1 MIGFIVAGLV
11 IGVLARLI
19 KPGKQNLSLVAT
31 LVLGLV
37 GSVIGGVVANVLG
50 TGGIFELNV
59 LGFVV
64 AVIASVGLV
73 GAAESISAPNRRRAI
88 R

>member
-19 KPGKQNLSLVAT
+19 KPGKQNLSMVAT

-50 TGGIFELNV
+50 TGGIFELNF

-73 GAAESISAPNRRRAI
+73 GAAESISAPSRRRAI